1 MLVLLTNI
9 PTPYRTAFFN
19 TLSSVLKDKG
29 MDFHVI
35 YCAKTEPRRFWDFH
49 PNDNKYTYTFL
60 SGWHLNFK
68 NYYPHFNIGLIKTL
82 SNLKP
87 KYLIIAGSWNAP
99 STINVLLN
107 RNKINAKL
115 IFWSEGHQSAQRS
128 SNQFIGKIRRKI
140 FSSFNA
146 FVVPNEKSKAY
157 VKSLNEKAPVG
168 FLPNTI
174 DEDFYKAVTNKYE
187 IDLLKK
193 KYNLYHLSKIFIS
206 VATLSERKGVFD
218 LLEAY
223 NSLNTLKKKEIG
235 LIFVGTGE
243 LIEKM
248 ESYKATHKLENVYL
262 FGHQEESVVKDLMI
276 ASDIFV
282 LPTRLDP
289 NPLTPLE
296 ASFMKKPLIL
306 SRYAGNF
313 NELLIQDKNGCGL
326 NSIDKHSILESLE
339 FFTEKS
345 KEEIIQM
352 GEYSYH
358 NVKVNFTRLSAANSL
373 INFLHTL

>member
-1 MLVLLTNI
+1 MLVILTNI

-19 TLSSVLKDKG
+19 TLSNILKNKG
-29 MDFHVI
+29 IDFHVI
-35 YCAKTEPRRFWDFH
+35 YCAKTEPRRFWNFD
-49 PNDNKYTYTFL
+49 PDENCYNYTFL
-60 SGWHLNFK
+60 PGWHPNLK
-68 NYYPHFNIGLIKTL
+68 NYYPHFNFGLIKIL
-82 SNLKP
+82 FDLKP

-107 RNKINAKL
+107 RKKINAKL

-128 SNQFIGKIRRKI
+128 NNRLISKIRGKI
-140 FSSFNA
+140 FSSFDA

-157 VKSLNEKAPVG
+157 AKSLNEKASIG

-174 DEDFYKAVTNKYE
+174 DEDFYKAITSKYE
-187 IDLLKK
+187 INLLKK
-193 KYNLYHLSKIFIS
+193 KYNLLHLSKIFIS
-206 VATLSERKGVFD
+206 VATLSERKGVLD

-223 NSLNTLKKKEIG
+223 NSLDPLKKNELG

-243 LIEKM
+243 LLEKM
-248 ESYKATHKLENVYL
+248 EIYKATHKLENVYL
-262 FGHQEESVVKDLMI
+262 FGHQEKTVVKDLMI

-313 NELLIQDKNGCGL
+313 NELLIQNKNGFGL
-326 NSIDKHSILESLE
+326 NSIDKDTILESLE
-339 FFTEKS
+339 FFAEKS
-345 KEEIIQM
+345 EEQIIHM

-358 NVKVNFTRLSAANSL
+358 NVKSHFTRLSAANSL
-373 INFLHTL
+373 IKFLDTL

>member
-19 TLSSVLKDKG
+19 TLSKVLEDKG
-29 MDFHVI
+29 IDFHVI
-35 YCAKTEPRRFWDFH
+35 YCAKTEPRRFWNFN
-49 PNDNKYTYTFL
+49 PEENKYNYTFL
-60 SGWHLNFK
+60 PGWHPNFK
-68 NYYPHFNIGLIKTL
+68 NYYPHFNIGLIKIL
-82 SNLKP
+82 NNLKP

-99 STINVLLN
+99 STINILLN
-107 RNKINAKL
+107 RKKVNAKL
-115 IFWSEGHQSAQRS
+115 IFWSEGHHSAQRS
-128 SNQFIGKIRRKI
+128 NNQFINKVRRKV

-157 VKSLNEKAPVG
+157 AKSYNENALVG

-174 DEDFYKAVTNKYE
+174 DEDFYEAVTNKYE

-193 KYNLYHLSKIFIS
+193 KYNLHHLSKIFIS

-223 NSLNTLKKKEIG
+223 NSLDRLKKKEMG

-243 LIEKM
+243 LLKKM
-248 ESYKATHKLENVYL
+248 ETYKATNKLENVYL
-262 FGHQEESVVKDLMI
+262 FGHQEKNVVKDLI
-276 ASDIFV
+276 VASDVFV

-306 SRYAGNF
+306 SKHAGNF
-313 NELLIQDKNGCGL
+313 SELLIENKNGFCL
-326 NSIDKHSILESLE
+326 NSIDKDSILESLE
-339 FFTEKS
+339 FFSAKS
-345 KEEIIQM
+345 KEEIINM
-352 GEYSYH
+352 GEYSYQ
-358 NVKVNFTRLSAANSL
+358 NVKSNFTRLSAANSL
-373 INFLHTL
+373 AKFLDTL